1 MGLRLVFACC
11 LAAALVPP
19 SITSAGISRPSLQAH
34 GRPADDG
41 ELRQRVVLMG
51 ARLKD
56 ENSVFISR
64 DLMGELEVLRAY
76 VGTRSELLSERRD
89 ILSMMGLV
97 ALRSAVLAFQQGIE
111 PLAELMALGEADD
124 RPLGLRI
131 SDHHTYAELLAGYA
145 SMPGNESSHA
155 RAAEHYGKAALLA
168 DDEDSGVTD
177 GEIAAIRQKQAYE
190 LHEAK
195 RYGDALA
202 INRDVLSRFEKL
214 NGHGDANLVW
224 VLTDLAR
231 NLHALGRKDEVEPY
245 LIRAQT
251 IAEAADD
258 LRTVQD
264 ILFQRAMLAYQMG
277 QIQKA
282 YSVLRD
288 RIDRLR
294 EAADTE
300 YLAKA
305 KEDYE
310 ILLGGRTAAT
320 TR

>member
-11 LAAALVPP
+11 LAAVLAPP
-19 SITSAGISRPSLQAH
+19 SITSAGISRPSVQAH
-34 GRPADDG
+34 GGPADDG

-56 ENSVFISR
+56 ENSTFISR
-64 DLMGELEVLRAY
+64 DLMVELEVLRAY

-97 ALRSAVLAFQQGIE
+97 ALRSAVLAFEQGTE
-111 PLAELMALGEADD
+111 PLAELMALGEADN
-124 RPLGLRI
+124 RPLALRI
-131 SDHHTYAELLAGYA
+131 ADHHTYAELLAGYA

-155 RAAEHYGKAALLA
+155 LAAEHYGKAALLA

-202 INRDVLSRFEKL
+202 INRNVLSRFEKVD
-214 NGHGDANLVW
+214 GHSDANLVW

-264 ILFQRAMLAYQMG
+264 ILFQRAMLAYELG

-282 YSVLRD
+282 YSFLQD